1 MATILPE
8 GMSSFYDNNGNPLSG
23 GTIDFYI
30 PNTTTR
36 KDTYKDS
43 GQTIVNSNPIV
54 LDSAGRAV
62 IYGTG
67 SYREVL
73 KDSSGNLIF
82 DVVTSEAVVSSLS
95 AGGTST
101 GTEDAQVVSAGV
113 FSFLDG
119 QTIVFTAGF
128 TNTGAMT
135 IQVGSA
141 TPVALLKNSAG
152 GPVNLAAGDIVAGN
166 IYLIAY
172 SLSNGNFQLLQSI
185 PPVITIAS
193 QAEAEAGTNN
203 TNMMTPLRTAQAL
216 TYQLPAAAVA
226 ASLVTTTDLQN
237 AQALFHVREEQSNGV
252 SSSGGGISVSTWS
265 TRVLNTVVTAGIS
278 GASLASNAIIL
289 PAGTYYIDA
298 TSPVGITGTSTIA
311 LYCRLSIYNTTAAS
325 TIISGSSSYGF
336 DNSGISG
343 AVAFCRGEF
352 TLAAT
357 SSLYLRVFVTK
368 SGSPSLNSG
377 RPSNSGLNE
386 VYSEALIWQRA

>member
-8 GMSSFYDNNGNPLSG
+8 GMSAFFDNNGNPLSG
-23 GTIDFYI
+23 GTIDFYT

-43 GQTIVNSNPIV
+43 DQTIVNSNPVV
-54 LDSAGRAV
+54 LDSAGRAI

-67 SYREVL
+67 SYRQVL

-82 DVVTSEAVVSSLS
+82 DVITSEAVVSSLS

-101 GTEDAQVVSAGV
+101 GTADAQIVSPGV

-128 TNTGAMT
+128 TNTGSMT

-141 TPVALLKNSAG
+141 TPVALLKNSAS
-152 GPVNLAAGDIVAGN
+152 GPVNLATNDIVAGN

-216 TYQLPAAAVA
+216 TAQLPTAATA
-226 ASLVTTTDLQN
+226 AGLATTTDLQN
-237 AQALFHVREEQSNGV
+237 AQALIHVREEQS
-252 SSSGGGISVSTWS
+252 SGSGAGNAAITTYQ
-265 TRVLNTVVTAGIS
+265 TRVLNTIVTNTIS
-278 GASLASNAIIL
+278 GATLSSNAVTL
-289 PAGTYYIDA
+289 PAGTYDA
-298 TSPVGITGTSTIA
+298 CA
-311 LYCRLSIYNTTAAS
+311 TAPLGLA
-325 TIISGSSSYGF
+325 GSSTETQITRIRLRDVTASATLILGPSSSGYGGS
-336 DNSGISG
+336 NAG
-343 AVAFCRGEF
+343 APTATLQGRF
-352 TLAAT
+352 TLAAEHAVRIEQFV
-357 SSLYLRVFVTK
+357 RV
-368 SGSPSLNSG
+368 SGSSIAQLGDAISSG
-377 RPSNSGLNE
+377 ENE
-386 VYSEALIWQRA
+386 VYSELLIYQRA